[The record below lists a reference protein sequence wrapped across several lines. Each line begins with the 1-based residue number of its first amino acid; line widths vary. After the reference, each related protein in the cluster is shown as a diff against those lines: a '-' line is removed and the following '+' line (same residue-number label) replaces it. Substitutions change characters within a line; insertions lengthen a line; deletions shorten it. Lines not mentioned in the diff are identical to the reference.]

1 MAAAAGSAL
10 ADGFGNFGGG
20 APIIIKGLK
29 ATLAFKSAM
38 LTAAIAAALNG
49 DVVACA
55 SGDWP
60 AELRTK
66 GET

>member
-1 MAAAAGSAL
+1 M
-10 ADGFGNFGGG
+10 DGLGNFGGEP
-20 APIIIKGLK
+20 PIIIAGLK
-29 ATLAFKSAM
+29 TTLALKSAM
-38 LTAAIAAALNG
+38 LPAAIAAALNG

-55 SGDWP
+55 SCDWP

>member
-1 MAAAAGSAL
+1 M
-10 ADGFGNFGGG
+10 GNFGGG
-20 APIIIKGLK
+20 PGIIIAGLK
-29 ATLAFKSAM
+29 TTLAFKSAM

-55 SGDWP
+55 SCDWP